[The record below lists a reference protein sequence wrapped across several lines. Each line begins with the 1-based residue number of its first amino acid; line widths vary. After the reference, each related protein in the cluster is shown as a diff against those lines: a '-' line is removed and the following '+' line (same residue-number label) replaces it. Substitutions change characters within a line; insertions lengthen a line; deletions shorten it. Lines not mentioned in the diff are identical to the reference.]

1 MNLKPQN
8 DRPAIVDNLKTTP
21 FTRGGLFDII
31 PLKIKRGGFKVA
43 RKIKQIE
50 GQLCLDMC
58 LNSGNYVVQANNLI
72 AGKQSLSINSAKI
85 LRSAIMQI
93 QKDDTELK
101 PYVITTRELADL
113 LHITTDNIYRVIDNV
128 SDELITSY
136 AEARAEYGERKKFK
150 KISWVSF
157 CEYDSEIGFAIK
169 LNQDM
174 KPYLLN
180 LKERYTQYTLDNIL
194 SMKSV
199 YGIRIFELLQEKIIS
214 RVLPKQGTDIIL
226 SVQYIREC
234 CDCED
239 KYERFSQF
247 KTRVLDR
254 AVEEIERVTM
264 YTLSYSYIKKG
275 RMIESIVFHINMKY
289 H

>member
-1 MNLKPQN
+1 M
-8 DRPAIVDNLKTTP
+8 DNLKTTP

-31 PLKIKRGGFKVA
+31 PLKIKRGGFKMA
-43 RKIKQIE
+43 RKNKQIE

-58 LNSGNYVVQANNLI
+58 LNDSYYVVQHNNLI
-72 AGKQSLSINSAKI
+72 TGKQSLSINAAKV
-85 LRSAIMQI
+85 LRAAIMQI
-93 QKDDTELK
+93 VKDDEELK

-113 LHITTDNIYRVIDNV
+113 LHITTDNIYRVIDSI

-136 AEARAEYGERKKFK
+136 AEARAEYGSKKKFK

-157 CEYDSEIGFAIK
+157 CEYDSDVGFAIK

-174 KPYLLN
+174 KPYLLGLQN
-180 LKERYTQYTLDNIL
+180 NYTEYTLDNIL
-194 SMKSV
+194 AMKSV
-199 YGIRIFELLQEKIIS
+199 YGIRIFELLQEKIKNGH
-214 RVLPKQGTDIIL
+214 RPLPKNGLNIELT
-226 SVQYIREC
+226 VQYIREC